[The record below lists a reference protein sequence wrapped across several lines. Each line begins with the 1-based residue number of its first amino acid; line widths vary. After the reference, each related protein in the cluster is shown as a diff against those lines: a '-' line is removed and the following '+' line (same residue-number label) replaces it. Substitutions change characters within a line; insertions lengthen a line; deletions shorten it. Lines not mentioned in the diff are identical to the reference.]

1 MGIAWK
7 QKRQSNFCL
16 QFRPE
21 EKWVQQAESSDVSL
35 QTWRVEEFW
44 SQDVSECGFT
54 ARLLIDHK
62 VAFSLS
68 ADLRD
73 KKGVLRE

>member
-16 QFRPE
+16 QFRPQE
-21 EKWVQQAESSDVSL
+21 NWVQQAERANVGL

-44 SQDVSECGFT
+44 LQDVSECGST
-54 ARLLIDHK
+54 ARVLIDHK
-62 VAFSLS
+62 AAFSLS
-68 ADLRD
+68 ANLRD
-73 KKGVLRE
+73 KGDVLRE